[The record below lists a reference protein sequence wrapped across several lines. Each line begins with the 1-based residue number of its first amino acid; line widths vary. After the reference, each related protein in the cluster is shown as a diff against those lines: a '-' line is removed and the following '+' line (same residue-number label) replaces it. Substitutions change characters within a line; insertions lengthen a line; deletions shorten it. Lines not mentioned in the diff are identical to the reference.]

1 MRALRRGLVV
11 LVSASALVVAL
22 LPLTAQ
28 AVTDTTAPVV
38 SAVLAT
44 PSPINLPGHVH
55 LTATVDDTLTGA
67 SIIASAQYKVDSGL
81 WADMNPVDG
90 VFDEVAEDVS
100 IVFPAPAVGTHT
112 LYVRGEDAALN
123 TSAPV
128 STTLKVLAR
137 PSLSVA
143 DVTVTEG
150 NGGTVAT
157 TPMAFKV
164 TPSAASTEEFSVH
177 YAVEGGTATSG
188 VDFKAVADGTLTWA
202 PGDDTVQKV
211 TVQVIGDLRDE
222 FNESL
227 SFTLFNPTNVTLADA
242 TANGTIL
249 DDDPI
254 PTLNLHDTSIL
265 EPASG
270 LLTVQFRVY
279 VTPQPSG
286 KTITVRYATANGTAI
301 AGKDYVAKSGTLTIA
316 AGRSWKAIN
325 VKVMGD
331 TVREGNKVFYLHLF
345 TPVTNARIGDSLG
358 VCVIRNRG

>member
-28 AVTDTTAPVV
+28 AVADTTAPVV

-44 PSPINLPGHVH
+44 PSPVNLPGQVQ
-55 LTATVDDTLTGA
+55 LTATVTDTDSVIG
-67 SIIASAQYKVDSGL
+67 SAQYKVDNGI
-81 WADMNPVDG
+81 WTYMNAVDG
-90 VFDEVAEDVS
+90 AFDELIEDVA
-100 IVFPAPAVGTHT
+100 IVFPAPPVGTHT
-112 LYVRGEDAALN
+112 LYVRGKDTATVPNVSL
-123 TSAPV
+123 PV

-150 NGGTVAT
+150 NGGSVAT

-164 TPSAASTEEFSVH
+164 TPSAASTEEFSVD

-222 FNESL
+222 YTESL
-227 SFTLFNPTNVTLADA
+227 SFTLFNPTNASLADA
-242 TANGTIL
+242 AANGTIL

-254 PTLNLHDTSIL
+254 PTLNLGDTSIT
-265 EPASG
+265 EPATG
-270 LLTVQFRVY
+270 LLTMQFRVW
-279 VTPQPSG
+279 VTQPSG
-286 KTITVRYATANGTAI
+286 KSITVRYATANGTAI
-301 AGKDYVAKSGTLTIA
+301 AGRDYVAKSGTLTIA

-358 VCVIRNRG
+358 VGVIRNRG